1 MLQLFVYRNPDPM
14 LQDYSNQT
22 LKSWEG
28 EELEGRRVKF
38 NASWLNSRKGI
49 AILFSDSAWLLS
61 SHGID
66 PIVQSLYERL
76 VVIKVIGI
84 SEVFRK
90 VLCDNS
96 I

>member
-66 PIVQSLYERL
+66 PIVSIRKTRSNQSHWYQWGLQESPLR
-76 VVIKVIGI
+76 
-84 SEVFRK
+84 
-90 VLCDNS
+90 
-96 I
+96 